1 MGGRG
6 GGHQDWGHAD
16 RGAGGLRHVRC
27 VKQKVRVRVRGQGRV
42 RHQSC
47 EGDDH
52 GVLVH
57 VRDLECDQ
65 RGGGGVR
72 HSDVGN

>member
-1 MGGRG
+1 MDGR
-6 GGHQDWGHAD
+6 
-16 RGAGGLRHVRC
+16 AGGLRHVRD
-27 VKQKVRVRVRGQGRV
+27 VKQEFRVRVHGQGRV
-42 RHQSC
+42 RDQSC

-72 HSDVGN
+72 QPDVGN